1 MLHQQSNSLESVNNF
16 TTKAVIS
23 SLSPE
28 WKFSPESATANME
41 SNNNN
46 KESGQE
52 SCFPDAGGIKKYNR
66 EFLLQLRHTRASL
79 LMPPCLPD
87 LPKELLKM
95 PYSSKMFNLSCSDPF
110 FKGLKDRSPVEK
122 SRSDEC
128 KESNCLMDTFCNKT
142 AERYK
147 PLLSEIRCIQIDTE
161 SQLKAIIDLLFEKA
175 SNYPILG
182 IPYAYLCRS
191 LSLIRVPSAT
201 RQGETVNFNKL
212 LNRRCQIELEKIKQE
227 DEAINQT
234 KQMIR
239 NAESDEPRIIKLQ
252 KKLGELTS
260 ASKKRTLGNMKLI
273 GEFFKLRILKENI
286 IIQFV
291 CSLISSRSE
300 DRIECLC
307 VLLKTVGL
315 ELDRNSNRQDKKKME
330 DCFTEMKKIVSQG
343 TCPPRVKSMLNSIIR
358 LRENKWVF

>member
-1 MLHQQSNSLESVNNF
+1 MLHQQPNSIEPVTSF
-16 TTKAVIS
+16 ATKAAMP

-28 WKFSPESATANME
+28 WKFSPESAPTNIESANR
-41 SNNNN
+41 
-46 KESGQE
+46 ESGPE

-79 LMPPCLPD
+79 LMPSCLPD
-87 LPKELLKM
+87 LPRELLKM
-95 PYSSKMFNLSCSDPF
+95 PYSSKTFNLSCSDPF
-110 FKGLKDRSPVEK
+110 FKGLKDRRPAEK
-122 SRSDEC
+122 SRSDES
-128 KESNCLMDTFCNKT
+128 KEGNCFTDSSKM

-182 IPYAYLCRS
+182 ISYAYLCRS

-227 DEAINQT
+227 DETINQT

-239 NAESDEPRIIKLQ
+239 SAEVDETRIIKLQ
-252 KKLGELTS
+252 KKLCELTS
-260 ASKKRTLGNMKLI
+260 TSKKRTLGNMKLI
-273 GEFFKLRILKENI
+273 GEFFKLHILKENI
-286 IIQFV
+286 VIQFV
-291 CSLISSRSE
+291 CNLLSTRTE

-307 VLLKTVGL
+307 VLLKTVGMEL
-315 ELDRNSNRQDKKKME
+315 ERNSNRQEKKKLE

-343 TCPPRVKSMLNSIIR
+343 TCSPRVKSMLSSIIR